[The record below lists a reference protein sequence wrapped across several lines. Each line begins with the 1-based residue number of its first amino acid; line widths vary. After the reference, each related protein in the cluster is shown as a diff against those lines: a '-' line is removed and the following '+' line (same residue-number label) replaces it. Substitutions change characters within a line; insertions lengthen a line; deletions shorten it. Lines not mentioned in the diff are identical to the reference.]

1 MISYYGISIMGCL
14 FISDIIYTYAL
25 KNHGFLGSGKKNGAF
40 YALPRLFILILL
52 PYWGGTY
59 LMGQKSFVIQLLI
72 SFALSAGLMGL
83 EFFLKDKESKDN
95 GFLFLPAL
103 FALSVIVLFFING
116 YDFPHTVKKQLIYSL
131 SGFFLGAVSVLAYS
145 AVKSKVS
152 TFRYGTVLTVIA
164 SAVSSLVFGVVSGVI
179 VFTCLG

>member
-1 MISYYGISIMGCL
+1 MLEITAFWLRQKKWGTYPSRL
-14 FISDIIYTYAL
+14 YTYP
-25 KNHGFLGSGKKNGAF
+25 S
-40 YALPRLFILILL
+40 
-52 PYWGGTY
+52 PYWGVTY
-59 LMGQKSFVIQLLI
+59 LMGQKSFVIQLNQLCP
-72 SFALSAGLMGL
+72 FGGLGL
-83 EFFLKDKESKDN
+83 EFLKDKESKDN
-95 GFLFLPAL
+95 GLFLPAL
-103 FALSVIVLFFING
+103 FVLSVIVLFFING